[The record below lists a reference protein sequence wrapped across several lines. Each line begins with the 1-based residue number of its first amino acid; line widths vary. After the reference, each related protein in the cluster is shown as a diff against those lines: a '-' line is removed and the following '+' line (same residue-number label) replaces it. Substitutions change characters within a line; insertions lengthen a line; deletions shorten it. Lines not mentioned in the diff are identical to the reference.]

1 MNTLKKIS
9 ILIMVAVGSVMS
21 STAHAKI
28 DVAPIVEKISDI
40 TNSTDAVGGAFVTVA
55 VGMIVFGFIIG
66 MIFRKGR

>member
-9 ILIMVAVGSVMS
+9 ILIMVAVGSVIS
-21 STAHAKI
+21 STAHAKL
-28 DVAPIVEKISDI
+28 DVAPIVSQISSI
-40 TNSTDAVGGAFVTVA
+40 TESTDAVGGAFVTVA

>member
-9 ILIMVAVGSVMS
+9 ILIMVAVGSVIS
-21 STAHAKI
+21 STAHAKL
-28 DVAPIVEKISDI
+28 DVAPIVEKISGI
-40 TNSTDAVGGAFVTVA
+40 TESTDAVGGAFVTVA